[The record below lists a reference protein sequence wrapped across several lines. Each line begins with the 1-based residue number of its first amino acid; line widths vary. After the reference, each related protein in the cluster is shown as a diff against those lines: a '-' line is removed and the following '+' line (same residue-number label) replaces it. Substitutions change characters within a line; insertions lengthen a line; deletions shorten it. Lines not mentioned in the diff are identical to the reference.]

1 MCLACVALRHALPSS
16 VIPAKAGTHG
26 AVAARSDPV
35 WAPAFAGVTND
46 RTGATRNARSILARI
61 PGFIGIGLIKAYRYT
76 LSPLIGGQCRYLP
89 TCSAYAEEA
98 IGKYGLW
105 AGGWMF
111 VARFQRCG
119 PNGASG
125 YDPVPETLKPR
136 ARWYLPW
143 RYGFWTGAH
152 MDPATR
158 LDLRD

>member
-1 MCLACVALRHALPSS
+1 MCLACALVPDASPNLA
-16 VIPAKAGTHG
+16 IPGKAGRL
-26 AVAARSDPV
+26 VPRSLS
-35 WAPAFAGVTND
+35 GVGTK
-46 RTGATRNARSILARI
+46 GELHRSILARI
-61 PGFIGIGLIKAYRYT
+61 PGTIGIGLIKAYRYT

-98 IGKYGLW
+98 IRKYGLW

-125 YDPVPETLKPR
+125 YDPVPETPRER